1 MQACL
6 APAKLMELSG
16 SLTRSLKRFWTASR
30 VYLRRAVTLHG
41 NDSASATTPPQSNE
55 RMERA
60 DTPGGALGIELDDP
74 ADVLS
79 RFLFQKGHFKR
90 AENRAVPE
98 AFMPP
103 MDLQLSTFLT
113 TGMAAANIW
122 DVGKEV
128 LASHP
133 QPRLYGRAD
142 MDVGAV
148 HSQKLKAVRDDNP
161 DRHVSVVGWPTYSN
175 GKDLIKIIAQE
186 LARSSRLTL
195 LATPAS
201 K

>member
-1 MQACL
+1 
-6 APAKLMELSG
+6 
-16 SLTRSLKRFWTASR
+16 
-30 VYLRRAVTLHG
+30 
-41 NDSASATTPPQSNE
+41 
-55 RMERA
+55 MERA
-60 DTPGGALGIELDDP
+60 GAPGEVLGIELDDP

-79 RFLFQKGHFKR
+79 RFLFQQRHFKR

-103 MDLQLSTFLT
+103 TDLQLSTFLT
-113 TGMAAANIW
+113 TGMVAANIW
-122 DVGKEV
+122 DLGKEA
-128 LASHP
+128 LTSHP

-142 MDVGAV
+142 LDVGAV
-148 HSQKLKAVRDDNP
+148 QEQKLKALRDDNP

-195 LATPAS
+195 LASPAS